1 MTLPH
6 ERTRAVLEAKKFLLR
21 LSSSRVENGIKLIP
35 KTVRDE
41 ARAILR
47 HYPFWFDLNRKD
59 AFDEKT
65 AIEIAEHEDGPE

>member
-1 MTLPH
+1 
-6 ERTRAVLEAKKFLLR
+6 
-21 LSSSRVENGIKLIP
+21 LIP